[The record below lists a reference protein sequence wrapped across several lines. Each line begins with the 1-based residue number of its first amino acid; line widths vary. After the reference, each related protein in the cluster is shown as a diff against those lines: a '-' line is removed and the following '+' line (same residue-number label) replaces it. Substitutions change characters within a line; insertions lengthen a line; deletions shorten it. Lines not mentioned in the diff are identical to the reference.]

1 MIVSASYRTD
11 IPAFYCDWFLSRLE
25 AGACDVTNPYG
36 GPVYRVPLVGPEAE
50 GFVFWTRNIAPF
62 GPALEAVEARG
73 LPFVVHYTITAY
85 PRALEASVIPA
96 ARSVALVRAL
106 AERYGPRTVVWR
118 YDPLLIT
125 SLTPP
130 QWHRKTFAGLAAAL
144 AGATDEVVL
153 SFAQVYRKTRTNTE
167 RAARQ
172 HGFTWRDP
180 APAEKRALLAEL
192 AGLARAQGLKAS
204 LCAQPD
210 LLDEGSRGAG
220 LQAARCIDA
229 ARLSAVAGHTIK
241 AKTKGNRPG
250 CLCAQSR
257 DIGAYDTCPHGCVYC
272 YAVSRPDA
280 AKRRHRAHDPARLTL

>member
-11 IPAFYCDWFLSRLE
+11 IPAFYGDWFLGRLQ
-25 AGACDVTNPYG
+25 AGACDVANPYG
-36 GPVYRVPLVGPEAE
+36 GPAYRVPLVGPEAE

-62 GPALEAVEARG
+62 GAALEAVAARD
-73 LPFVVHYTITAY
+73 LPFVVHYTITGY
-85 PRALEASVIPA
+85 PKALEASVIPA
-96 ARSVALVRAL
+96 VRSVALVRAL
-106 AERYGPRTVVWR
+106 AERYGPRAVVWR

-130 QWHRKTFAGLAAAL
+130 QWHRETFAGLAAAL

-153 SFAQVYRKTRTNTE
+153 SFAQVYRKTRANTE
-167 RAARQ
+167 RAARK

-180 APAEKRALLAEL
+180 APEEKRALLAEL
-192 AGLARAQGLKAS
+192 AGLARAQGLKPT
-204 LCAQPD
+204 LCAQPE
-210 LLDEGSRGAG
+210 LLDEA
-220 LQAARCIDA
+220 LKAARCIDA
-229 ARLSAVAGHTIK
+229 GRLSDVAGHTIE

-272 YAVSRPDA
+272 YAVSHPDT
-280 AKRRHRAHDPARLTL
+280 AKRNYGTNN